1 MTQKLPL
8 QIHANLPGDLER
20 SLATFIDHYNHRRC
34 HESPDNL
41 TPEDV
46 YFGPGQRKL
55 DVRMEVKRKTIEKRC
70 RRHSEMAARTQTR
83 WYGNLLRSDDQL
95 SRNP

>member
-20 SLATFIDHYNHRRC
+20 SLATFIDRYNHRRC

-41 TPEDV
+41 T
-46 YFGPGQRKL
+46 
-55 DVRMEVKRKTIEKRC
+55 T
-70 RRHSEMAARTQTR
+70 RRR
-83 WYGNLLRSDDQL
+83 LLRTWTTQPGRENGGQAKDHRETLPSPL
-95 SRNP
+95 RNGSANSNEMVGKHS